1 MKLPLEIVFRD
12 MLPLP
17 SIEPEIH
24 RRAARLE
31 QWGGELISCRVV
43 VEATGNQHRQGHEYQ
58 VTIDVRVPDGELVVN
73 HPRGPDAPLAVRAA
87 FDAMDR
93 RLDERARIRRGDVKQ
108 HGSS

>member
-1 MKLPLEIVFRD
+1 
-12 MLPLP
+12 
-17 SIEPEIH
+17 
-24 RRAARLE
+24 
-31 QWGGELISCRVV
+31 
-43 VEATGNQHRQGHEYQ
+43 

-93 RLDERARIRRGDVKQ
+93 LLDERASVRRGNVKQ